1 MKTQRGLWSL
11 AGIVAGLAGLA
22 LSYVVASVLGVG
34 ASPVVAVAQGIIRIT
49 PGGLAEF
56 LISLV
61 GTWDKPLLVAGI
73 VVVVSGVFAF
83 AGHLARRSW
92 WAPAVVF
99 AVLAGIGGLA
109 VAAEPASTAI
119 AGLPVMIGFVTWV
132 VLLSVLT
139 APLELAART
148 PTAAAAPGAGAQTR
162 RAFVLRAA
170 LVGASAAVLGV
181 AGRVIGSGRRNV
193 EQARSLLRLD
203 GVTRPA
209 VPAAARVGVDG
220 VTPWMTPVD
229 QFYRIDTAVVVPV
242 IEPDDWQLRIH
253 GMVERELVLSFDD
266 LVSREVTE
274 AWITLNCVSN
284 PVGGDLIGNAW
295 WSGVRIADLLEQAG
309 VSADADAVLQ
319 TSQDGWN
326 CSTPLEALT
335 DDRNAMLAFAMDGR
349 PLPVEH
355 GFPVRSVVPG
365 LYGYVSGTKWV
376 VDFEVTRFDLVDA
389 YWTQR
394 GWGEL
399 GPQKI
404 SSRVDVPRSGD
415 EVTAGE
421 VVVAGMAWAQ
431 HTGIS
436 GVEVSV
442 DGGAWTPGTIADVG
456 LIDTWVQWSATVEVD
471 AGEHLVRVRA
481 TDAEGQVQ
489 DGTVRDV
496 LPDGATGYDA
506 RDFTA
511 G

>member
-1 MKTQRGLWSL
+1 MNTQRGLWSL

-34 ASPVVAVAQGIIRIT
+34 VSPVVAVAQSIIRIT
-49 PGGLAEF
+49 PGAVAEF

-61 GTWDKPLLVAGI
+61 GTWDKPLLVIG
-73 VVVVSGVFAF
+73 VVVAVSGAFAW

-99 AVLAGIGGLA
+99 AVLAAIGGLA
-109 VAAEPASTAI
+109 VAAEPASSAA
-119 AGLPVMIGFVTWV
+119 AGLPVMAGFVTWV
-132 VLLSVLT
+132 VVLSLLT
-139 APLELAART
+139 DPLERAART
-148 PTAAAAPGAGAQTR
+148 PADGAAPGPAAQTR
-162 RAFVLRAA
+162 RTFVTRLAV
-170 LVGASAAVLGV
+170 VGAGATVLAL

-203 GVTRPA
+203 GVTRPT
-209 VPAAARVGVDG
+209 VPAGARVGVDG
-220 VTPWMTPVD
+220 VTPWRTPID
-229 QFYRIDTAVVVPV
+229 DFYRIDTAVMVPV
-242 IEPDDWQLRIH
+242 IEPDTWSLRIH
-253 GMVERELVLSFDD
+253 GLVEREIVLSFDD

-295 WSGVRIADLLEQAG
+295 WSGVRIADLLAEAG
-309 VSADADAVLQ
+309 VSPDADAVLQ
-319 TSQDGWN
+319 TSEDGWT
-326 CSTPLEALT
+326 CSTPLTALT
-335 DDRNAMLAFAMDGR
+335 DDRDAILAFAMDGR

-355 GFPVRSVVPG
+355 GFPVRCVVPG

-376 VDFEVTRFDLVDA
+376 VDLEVTRFEEVTA
-389 YWTQR
+389 YWTER

-404 SSRVDVPRSGD
+404 SSRVDVPRSGA
-415 EVTAGE
+415 EVGAGA
-421 VVVAGMAWAQ
+421 VVVGGMAWAQ

-436 GVEVSV
+436 GVEVSL
-442 DGGAWTPGTIADVG
+442 DGGPWTPGTIADAG
-456 LIDTWVQWSATVEVD
+456 LIDAWVQWSATVEAS

-481 TDAEGQVQ
+481 IDAEGQVQ

-511 G
+511 T